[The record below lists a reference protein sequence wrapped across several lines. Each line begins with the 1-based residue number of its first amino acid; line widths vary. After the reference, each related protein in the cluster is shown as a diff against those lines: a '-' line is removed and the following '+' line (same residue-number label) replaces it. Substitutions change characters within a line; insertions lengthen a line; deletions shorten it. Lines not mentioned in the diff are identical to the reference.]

1 MDVYIHI
8 YIYTHFSLSLCA
20 VNIILQHIV
29 ILFHPMN
36 IAFLQYIYAHKQFLK
51 NVYAFICLCATT
63 HLHMFTHGYAYRI
76 CWPYV
81 SASNK
86 ESMKNKHD
94 MNKMTRITVDL
105 YTVCIYIYVGACGGS
120 LKWGVPPKS
129 SIYRWIFHS
138 KPTSYWGSPMTASA
152 PDISIA
158 SRNSPWSA
166 KTLHCWIVLTLKMRG
181 YDMAHTIIIYNNHL

>member
-1 MDVYIHI
+1 MLYTVSWYRYVRSTSAPGSVHVWATLHACAACIWMCI
-8 YIYTHFSLSLCA
+8 YIYIYIHTFFSLSLCA

-105 YTVCIYIYVGACGGS
+105 YTVCIYICGCV
-120 LKWGVPPKS
+120 WRFPKMGGT
-129 SIYRWIFHS
+129 
-138 KPTSYWGSPMTASA
+138 P
-152 PDISIA
+152 
-158 SRNSPWSA
+158 
-166 KTLHCWIVLTLKMRG
+166 
-181 YDMAHTIIIYNNHL
+181 